1 MPLDIVVLG
10 PPGAGKGTQA
20 KRISQDTGVAHIATG
35 DMIRAAIAAGTEL
48 GRIVQPI
55 YDRGDLVPDELVI
68 ALIRERIADDDC
80 SPGFLLDGFPRTL
93 PQAEALDGMLAELDR
108 DVSIVFDFQIAD
120 DVAVD
125 RILQRARQEGRTD
138 DTPDVVRHRLTVFKR
153 QTEPVVAH
161 YRARGKLVGIHAG
174 GTVNEVFAEIQQA
187 LDHLAVRE

>member
-93 PQAEALDGMLAELDR
+93 PQAEALDAMLAELDR